1 LNKWKERQALRQ
13 MVGRKKK
20 VVPIPDLV
28 IDDAGKKPENI
39 RY

>member
-1 LNKWKERQALRQ
+1 MERETGTEADGQ
-13 MVGRKKK
+13 MVGRKNK

-28 IDDAGKKPENI
+28 IDGAGKKPANI